1 MAGRVIRVAQDGC
14 GDYRTVQEAI
24 DAVPLNNATRT
35 VIQVSP
41 GIYRQPV
48 YVPKTKNFITLAGL
62 HPEDTVLTWN
72 NTATKIDHHQ
82 TSQVIGTGT
91 FACGSAIVEGADFVA
106 ENITFENYSPEGSGQ
121 AVALRV
127 TADRCA
133 FYNCRFLG
141 WQDTLYLHYGKQ
153 YLKDCYIEG
162 SVDFIFGNST
172 VLLEHCHIHCKSA
185 GFITAQSR
193 KSSEDTTGYV
203 FFRCVI
209 TGNGGT
215 SYMHLG
221 RPWGPFGRVV
231 FAHTFMDVCI
241 KSEGWNNWGK
251 TENERTA
258 CFYEYRCFG
267 PGSCPS
273 KRVTWARELAAEE
286 AKYFLM
292 HNFIDP
298 DPVRPW
304 LAQRM
309 ALKIPYSA

>member
-1 MAGRVIRVAQDGC
+1 MSARVMTVAQDGT
-14 GDYRTVQEAI
+14 GDYRTVQEAV
-24 DAVPLNNATRT
+24 DAVPLSNTCRT
-35 VIQVSP
+35 VIRLSP
-41 GIYRQPV
+41 GVYKQPV

-62 HPEDTVLTWN
+62 SPEDTVLTWS
-72 NTATKIDHHQ
+72 NTASKIDHHQ
-82 TSQVIGTGT
+82 
-91 FACGSAIVEGADFVA
+91 
-106 ENITFENYSPEGSGQ
+106 GSGQ
-121 AVALRV
+121 AVAIRV

-172 VLLEHCHIHCKSA
+172 ALMEHCHIHCKSA

-193 KSSEDTTGYV
+193 KSSQETTGYV
-203 FFRCVI
+203 FLRCVI

-215 SYMHLG
+215 SYTYLG

-231 FAHTFMDVCI
+231 YAYTWMDACI
-241 KSEGWNNWGK
+241 KHVGWHNWDK
-251 TENERTA
+251 PENERSA

-273 KRVTWARELAAEE
+273 KRATWARELVDEE
-286 AKYFLM
+286 AEQFLK
-292 HNFIDP
+292 HSFIDP
-298 DPVRPW
+298 DFQRPW
-304 LAQRM
+304 LSQRM